1 MNFYKKIFI
10 ALLGLIMIT
19 PRFANGEDEI
29 CAEGQYIYKCKFEFP
44 AFPALSAQLSE
55 VEINPKYIF
64 VFLAL
69 ATYDLYNVGYLCW
82 DFEEPKN
89 NWDNLRKLFNP
100 RDNDTEMNCY
110 TIMADDW
117 QKLWYNVLVLIQS
130 NTPPQGSFKVQ
141 LTKEQYTGAGEWL
154 KQACMV
160 SSVEGNITTW
170 CQQCPNN
177 DAQSKGAY
185 ATTGGVYQWTVFS
198 TLADCY
204 IGTGENNTVTDI
216 TGEFYYDNTSTDPT
230 KNACYYSGD

>member
-19 PRFANGEDEI
+19 PRFANGADEI
-29 CAEGQYIYKCKFEFP
+29 CAEGKYIYKCKFDFP
-44 AFPALSAQLSE
+44 TFPALSAQLSE
-55 VEINPKYIF
+55 VEINPKNIF
-64 VFLAL
+64 VFWAL
-69 ATYDLYNVGYLCW
+69 ATYALYNPVGYLCW

-110 TIMADDW
+110 TIMTDDW
-117 QKLWYNVLVLIQS
+117 QKLWYNVSVLIQS

-141 LTKEQYTGAGEWL
+141 LTKEQYTEAGEWL

-160 SSVEGNITTW
+160 SSVQDHLYDDMPW
-170 CQQCPNN
+170 CQACPGDN
-177 DAQSKGAY
+177 AQSKGAY

-204 IGTGENNTVTDI
+204 KGNDEHNIVTDI

-230 KNACYYSGD
+230 QKSC